1 MPASL
6 ATVAVLLKEVYEPKM
21 RKQLNDD
28 VVALRRVERS
38 SDGIETTVGGRYVT
52 FPIKT
57 RRNSG
62 IGARNELEALPVA
75 GQQGNAAGRVGL
87 KYLYGAIRL
96 SGQTFELA
104 NKNFQAFTNVLEQE
118 IDGLKTDLAKD
129 QNRQVYG
136 DGSGAIATCAT
147 AGAGVNTFAIGINPL
162 TNYVQMDE
170 QIDIIAAANIVAG
183 TPILASN
190 RKVTGINLAT
200 GIITFDGAVVT
211 TGVGDIMTRTGN
223 INREWT
229 GFQKIIAATGTLY
242 NLDPTV
248 EPVWKAEVD
257 GAGTPAA
264 PRALSEGL
272 MISMADRIRANGGRV
287 TAIFS
292 NLGVRRAY
300 YNLLSS
306 QRQYVNTK
314 EFTGGF
320 NGLAFTTDAGEIP
333 FVVDVD
339 APKQTQYFVNEK
351 ELTLYREG
359 DWSWMN
365 RDGSMWNRVVTA
377 AGTFDAYE
385 ALMYQ
390 YSEIGCHRR
399 NTHGVIQNIT
409 EG

>member
-6 ATVAVLLKEVYEPKM
+6 ATVAVLLKEVYEPTM

-28 VVALRRVERS
+28 TVALKRVKSS

-62 IGARNELEALPVA
+62 IGARNELEALPSP

-87 KYLYGAIRL
+87 KYLYGGVQL

-104 NKNFQAFTNVLEQE
+104 NTNYQAFTSVLEQE
-118 IDGLKTDLAKD
+118 LTGLTTDLAKD

-136 DGSGAIATCAT
+136 DGTGAIAIAT
-147 AGAGVNTFAIGINPL
+147 AIGTAVNTFTAGTGL
-162 TNYVQMDE
+162 TSYVQMDE
-170 QIDIIAAANIVAG
+170 MIDIIAAANIAAG
-183 TPILASN
+183 TPVVVSN
-190 RKVTGINLAT
+190 RKITGVNVVTGVY
-200 GIITFDGAVVT
+200 TFDGAPAS
-211 TGVGDIMTRTGN
+211 TGVGDIMVRTGN
-223 INREWT
+223 VNREWT
-229 GFQKIIAATGTLY
+229 GFSKIINDVGTLY
-242 NLDPTV
+242 NLDPNV
-248 EPVWKAEVD
+248 EPVWKSEVD
-257 GAGTPAA
+257 AAGTPAA

-272 MISMADRIRANGGRV
+272 MINMTDRIRANGGK
-287 TAIFS
+287 TSAIFS

-300 YNLLSS
+300 YNLLVS

-320 NGLAFTTDAGEIP
+320 SGLAFTTDAGDIP

-351 ELTLYREG
+351 ELTLYRQG

-365 RDGSMWNRVVTA
+365 RDGSMWQRVI
-377 AGTFDAYE
+377 GFDAYQ
-385 ALMYQ
+385 ALMFQ

-399 NTHGVIQNIT
+399 NTHGVIKNIT